1 MKKNQIDKIKN
12 LDLATFDAKLRAM
25 AEKGTFDDAMDESF
39 DRLLRE
45 TEPTKLS
52 VSELGQFYNT
62 VKKASVESSIMEAR
76 KKTPAKVLPFGR
88 YLQLIRD
95 NCDLTKADI
104 AKALNKDRT
113 YIDKIENGQTNPLH
127 LLTEDVVDIMQLFR
141 ISISE
146 LKMIIKAFLSF
157 TAVNKG
163 KASAMA
169 RSSIKAGVKGR
180 EDSLGLAM
188 DAALQEIAKK
198 KDKTRQDN
206 IKIDPDYIEPV
217 KKILEEREEQSLLV

>member
-1 MKKNQIDKIKN
+1 MKKQQIDKVKN

-25 AEKGTFDDAMDESF
+25 AEKGIFDDAMDESL
-39 DRLLRE
+39 DKLLRE
-45 TEPTKLS
+45 TEPAELTA
-52 VSELGQFYNT
+52 SELSQFHQT
-62 VKKASVESSIMEAR
+62 VKKASVESVILETR
-76 KKTPAKVLPFGR
+76 KKTPAKALPFGR

-95 NCDLTKADI
+95 NCDLSKADI
-104 AKALNKDRT
+104 AKALNKNRT

-127 LLTEDVVDIMQLFR
+127 LLPKDVADIMQLFR
-141 ISISE
+141 ISLSE

-157 TAVNKG
+157 AAVNKG

-169 RSSIKAGVKGR
+169 RSPIKAGVEGK

-188 DAALQEIAKK
+188 DAALQAIAQK
-198 KDKTRQDN
+198 KDKARHDN
-206 IKIDPDYIEPV
+206 IKIDPDYIEAV